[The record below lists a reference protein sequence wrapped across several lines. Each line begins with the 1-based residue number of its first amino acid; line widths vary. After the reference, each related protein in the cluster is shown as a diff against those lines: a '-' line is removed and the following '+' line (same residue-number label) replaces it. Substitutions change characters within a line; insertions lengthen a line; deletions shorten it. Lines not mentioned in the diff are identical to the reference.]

1 MGWEGRVRLEAGGGG
16 WWFFERSGK
25 TDLFEV
31 AVTVG

>member
-1 MGWEGRVRLEAGGGG
+1 MRLEAGGGG

-31 AVTVG
+31 CGYGWLDSP